1 MDSSPYPEGA
11 LIRLERA
18 RRGWSQDRLLREL
31 RAAAR
36 RLGQDDIGATVPMI
50 SRWERGKVRPAERYQ
65 RLLAH
70 AFADSVQLAD
80 DTWEHEMQRRAFL
93 TNAAVAGLALLGA
106 APGEDPWQ
114 RLSTALRR
122 PSRTD
127 VGTVDDLEAVTVS
140 FQQLYQ
146 RVSPYAVIAP
156 ARSHLTTLTRL
167 LEGGGQPERIR
178 RRVVSLA
185 GETAI
190 LMGWLMSDDGHHTT
204 AQSYYQT
211 AIDAAQQAGDPA
223 LGAYA
228 IGSASTL
235 PAFRASP
242 HHTLYM
248 LSEGVHGFRVS
259 QATPS
264 TMAWLRS
271 LEAEAH
277 AAAGQEV
284 DAFRALDRAATAL
297 DQAVAQEPRPRV
309 QFFDETR
316 LAGERGVI
324 SVRLGAVDEGRQAL
338 DEAIHRLHPGLK
350 IQSRLLTSLARAH
363 LRQGDIDQAC
373 QLARDSLAVARASET
388 ESSLNDVIALRDE
401 LRPWEQ
407 SVAVQDLDAALSS
420 GHSQ

>member
-1 MDSSPYPEGA
+1 MEPSPYPEGA

-18 RRGWSQDRLLREL
+18 RRGWSQHRLLREL
-31 RAAAR
+31 HAAAR
-36 RLGQDDIGATVPMI
+36 RLREDDIGATVPMI
-50 SRWERGKVRPAERYQ
+50 SRWETGKRRPADRYQ
-65 RLLAH
+65 RLLAQ
-70 AFADSVQLAD
+70 AFADSVELAD

-106 APGEDPWQ
+106 SAGEDPWR
-114 RLSTALRR
+114 RLSAALRR

-127 VGTVDDLEAVTVS
+127 ARTIDDLEAVTVS
-140 FQQLYQ
+140 FQELYQ
-146 RVSPYAVIAP
+146 RVSPYAVVAP
-156 ARSHLTTLTRL
+156 ARSHLTALTRL

-178 RRVVSLA
+178 RRLASLA

-190 LMGWLMSDDGHHTT
+190 LMGWLMSDDGEHAT
-204 AQSYYQT
+204 AQTFYQT
-211 AIDAAQQAGDPA
+211 AIDAAHEAGDPA

-264 TMAWLRS
+264 TLAWLRS

-277 AAAGQEV
+277 AAAGHNG
-284 DAFRALDRAATAL
+284 DAFRALDRAEAAL
-297 DQAVAQEPRPRV
+297 DKAVTGEPRPRV
-309 QFFDETR
+309 PFFDNTR

-324 SVRLGAVDEGRQAL
+324 SVRLGAVDEGRQVL
-338 DEAIHRLHPGLK
+338 DDAVRCLEPGLK

-363 LRQGDIDQAC
+363 LEQGDIERAC

-388 ESSLNDVIALRDE
+388 EPSLQDVMTLRDE
-401 LRPWEQ
+401 LRPWDD
-407 SVAVQDLDAALSS
+407 STAVQDLDAALNA
-420 GHSQ
+420 